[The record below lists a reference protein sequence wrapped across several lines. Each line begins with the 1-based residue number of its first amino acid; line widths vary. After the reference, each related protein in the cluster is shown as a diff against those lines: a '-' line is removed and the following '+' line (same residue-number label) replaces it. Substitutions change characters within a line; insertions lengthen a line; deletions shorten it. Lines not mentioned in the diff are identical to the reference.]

1 MIFLLLLGIGSLFL
15 FTYQRFI
22 FAFIFIFFFILLF
35 ENIENVKKIFSKQNI
50 FKYIKM
56 FFVLV
61 FINGIWL
68 FPIILNKIDGEVTID
83 GYEHHLHHNE
93 VFERQ
98 NIYN

>member
-61 FINGIWL
+61 FVN
-68 FPIILNKIDGEVTID
+68 
-83 GYEHHLHHNE
+83 
-93 VFERQ
+93 
-98 NIYN
+98 

>member
-1 MIFLLLLGIGSLFL
+1 
-15 FTYQRFI
+15 
-22 FAFIFIFFFILLF
+22 
-35 ENIENVKKIFSKQNI
+35 
-50 FKYIKM
+50 M
-56 FFVLV
+56 FFVLI

-83 GYEHHLHHNE
+83 GYEHHLYHNE

>member
-1 MIFLLLLGIGSLFL
+1 
-15 FTYQRFI
+15 
-22 FAFIFIFFFILLF
+22 
-35 ENIENVKKIFSKQNI
+35 
-50 FKYIKM
+50 M
-56 FFVLV
+56 FFVLI

>member
-1 MIFLLLLGIGSLFL
+1 MIKINENKIRVIYLGFL
-15 FTYQRFI
+15 
-22 FAFIFIFFFILLF
+22 
-35 ENIENVKKIFSKQNI
+35 
-50 FKYIKM
+50 
-56 FFVLV
+56 FFVLI